1 MQLPCC
7 PGKQGELSENCL
19 QNLRNDLMA
28 ESVFDVVWVTL
39 NETSEVPPSTMPTPV
54 LENPEHQTKWYSRYF
69 LGKFH
74 RNYVGQ
80 DATDAKSIYALSGR

>member
-1 MQLPCC
+1 M
-7 PGKQGELSENCL
+7 
-19 QNLRNDLMA
+19 
-28 ESVFDVVWVTL
+28 

>member
-1 MQLPCC
+1 M
-7 PGKQGELSENCL
+7 
-19 QNLRNDLMA
+19 
-28 ESVFDVVWVTL
+28 
-39 NETSEVPPSTMPTPV
+39 PPPV

-80 DATDAKSIYALSGR
+80 DATDAKSIYALSGYFFLHPLVSLFLQGL

>member
-1 MQLPCC
+1 
-7 PGKQGELSENCL
+7 
-19 QNLRNDLMA
+19 
-28 ESVFDVVWVTL
+28 
-39 NETSEVPPSTMPTPV
+39 MPTPV

-80 DATDAKSIYALSGR
+80 DATDAKSIYALSGELSKYRCKCVSHTYVNSDNSHRNQKHSPWPWGKV

>member
-1 MQLPCC
+1 
-7 PGKQGELSENCL
+7 
-19 QNLRNDLMA
+19 
-28 ESVFDVVWVTL
+28 
-39 NETSEVPPSTMPTPV
+39 MPTPV

-80 DATDAKSIYALSGR
+80 DATDAKSIYALSGKLSRSLRDKVEGSLFEGCIPDLNGGKGVSSLHVLPLSHYLFKSEGLRD

>member
-1 MQLPCC
+1 
-7 PGKQGELSENCL
+7 
-19 QNLRNDLMA
+19 
-28 ESVFDVVWVTL
+28 
-39 NETSEVPPSTMPTPV
+39 MPTPV

-80 DATDAKSIYALSGR
+80 DATDAKSIYALSGNSFLRSLVSLCLSG

>member
-1 MQLPCC
+1 M
-7 PGKQGELSENCL
+7 
-19 QNLRNDLMA
+19 NDLFTEGA
-28 ESVFDVVWVTL
+28 ATASASTVSV
-39 NETSEVPPSTMPTPV
+39 MPTPV

-80 DATDAKSIYALSGR
+80 DATDAKSIYALSGE

>member
-1 MQLPCC
+1 MW
-7 PGKQGELSENCL
+7 N
-19 QNLRNDLMA
+19 
-28 ESVFDVVWVTL
+28 
-39 NETSEVPPSTMPTPV
+39 PPSSNDENILPSLCADVAATPSVTVMPTPV

-80 DATDAKSIYALSGR
+80 DATDAKSIYALSGK

>member
-1 MQLPCC
+1 MIFQAKTQAKFFLLNWTP
-7 PGKQGELSENCL
+7 
-19 QNLRNDLMA
+19 A
-28 ESVFDVVWVTL
+28 ASVTTV
-39 NETSEVPPSTMPTPV
+39 MPTPPV

-80 DATDAKSIYALSGR
+80 DATDAKSIYALSGKYI

>member
-1 MQLPCC
+1 
-7 PGKQGELSENCL
+7 
-19 QNLRNDLMA
+19 
-28 ESVFDVVWVTL
+28 
-39 NETSEVPPSTMPTPV
+39 MPTPV

-80 DATDAKSIYALSGR
+80 DATDAKSFYALSGELSGGKKVQMQMCTTYIRELRQFPSESETFPLALG